1 LGDAKHERGDV
12 APRERALEGEQL
24 EEDHAEGP
32 HVLLGLRVRVRV
44 RARLRVRL
52 SVGFGFGLRL
62 GLALGPTRPAW
73 A

>member
-1 LGDAKHERGDV
+1 LGDAEHERGNV

-24 EEDHAEGP
+24 EEHHAEGP

-44 RARLRVRL
+44 RVRV
-52 SVGFGFGLRL
+52 SVGVGFGLRL